1 MELTV
6 CGTRCEY
13 FRRLKHISPEAIYST
28 YGDGAKPAT
37 GGLKPATGGRGPQ
50 AGKILWWGTHIF
62 GGGGGGP
69 ATYEFGPAQAAS
81 PTKCKCS
88 SKQGHAP
95 LKETHARE
103 GTPLVYSEAREGTA
117 QAMRDTA
124 EHSLSVSVAP
134 LSGLASLHRGQL
146 GSSKHSKYKS
156 KTIK

>member
-1 MELTV
+1 MFV
-6 CGTRCEY
+6 IPPSGFSGHIFHIWCWCDARH
-13 FRRLKHISPEAIYST
+13 RRPQARH
-28 YGDGAKPAT
+28 
-37 GGLKPATGGRGPQ
+37 RGPQ
-50 AGKILWWGTHIF
+50 AGKIWWWGTHIF
-62 GGGGGGP
+62 GGGGGP
-69 ATYEFGPAQAAS
+69 TTYEFGPAQAAS
-81 PTKCKCS
+81 PTKCS